1 MSQHYKW
8 LQIQASQVWNSCE
21 KYVIYFSLLLTKHTK
36 LWKVGRAG
44 NEGSTLRKLQIPF
57 LFGSTAHTSCNK
69 VASFD
74 ILSDGQYILNTWT
87 ELLLEK
93 NLTSF
98 ALHKYTEGEE
108 QFCHQIQK
116 YILPVGEPKKNLQLV
131 SEVVLAFSISVP
143 VWEIVHCL
151 PPVSWQLWEVNYSV
165 LFFSL
170 KKWAP
175 KKTRDPKESSKD
187 SYLDSARPNILLQLP
202 HYFSCVNTP
211 WTKYAPSD
219 VFKKKIEGLTEL
231 AVISIWG
238 GEREYLFL

>member
-1 MSQHYKW
+1 MSQHCKW

-21 KYVIYFSLLLTKHTK
+21 KHEIYFSPLLTTHTK

-69 VASFD
+69 VVSFD

-87 ELLLEK
+87 ELLLENTLTKVLHYTNTQKVK
-93 NLTSF
+93 NNSVTRFRNTFL
-98 ALHKYTEGEE
+98 L
-108 QFCHQIQK
+108 
-116 YILPVGEPKKNLQLV
+116 VGEPKKNFQLV

-151 PPVSWQLWEVNYSV
+151 PPVSWQLWEANHSV

-187 SYLDSARPNILLQLP
+187 TIWTLQGQIFCSNFHSIFLVLIHCEQNMLLLM
-202 HYFSCVNTP
+202 FS
-211 WTKYAPSD
+211 KRKQKD
-219 VFKKKIEGLTEL
+219 
-231 AVISIWG
+231 
-238 GEREYLFL
+238 